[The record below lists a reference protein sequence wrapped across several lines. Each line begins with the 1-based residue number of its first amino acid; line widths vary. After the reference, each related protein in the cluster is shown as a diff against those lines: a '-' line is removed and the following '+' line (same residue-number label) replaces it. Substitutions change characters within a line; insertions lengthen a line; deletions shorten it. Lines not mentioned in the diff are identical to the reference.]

1 MAKYVNLDD
10 VIEQLEIQWGYEGLR
25 EELYELPDADVAPVR
40 RGNWFWADDGY
51 CRCTECKQKAPI
63 VPQYQDEPVA
73 VLTEFC
79 PHCGTRMYGG
89 KTNGKSE
96 N

>member
-25 EELYELPDADVAPVR
+25 EELYELPEADVAPVR
-40 RGNWFWADDGY
+40 HGSWFWADDGY

-63 VPQYQDEPVA
+63 MPQYQDEPVA
-73 VLTEFC
+73 VLTKFC
-79 PHCGTRMYGG
+79 PHCGTRMYGV
-89 KTNGKSE
+89 KTNG
-96 N
+96 